1 MKIKKDFLGA
11 LLGMAAGVIS
21 CTVFNGCASK
31 QETAGPELFPSA
43 NFDTILNGSQV
54 SLYTL
59 TNANGMAVQVTNY
72 GARIVDLW
80 VPSKTGDFKDVVWG
94 YSNIKDYLDSPDVYS
109 GPVVGRYGNRIAK
122 GQFVLEG
129 DMAYRLTINDGEN
142 HIHGGSNGLW
152 NRVWTAREFTN
163 DSGEQSVEM
172 TYFSPN
178 GEEGYPGNMNIKVT
192 YTVGN
197 ENALRIDYEATT
209 DATTIINLTSHSYFN
224 LHGTSSKSTN
234 SHILT
239 LNADAFTPTD
249 EELIPTGDI
258 TNVENTPL
266 DFRQPTAIGERID
279 ADYEPMHFA
288 KGYDHNWILNKKS
301 DEISLAASL
310 YEPETGI
317 VMNVLTDQPA
327 IQFYSGNFM
336 NGTETGKRGDK
347 HNFRTGVALETQNY
361 PDAPNHSNFPSAVL
375 KPGETYNHVC
385 IYEFGVQE

>member
-1 MKIKKDFLGA
+1 MKIKKIFVSTILCVLMGA
-11 LLGMAAGVIS
+11 MYGVVVS
-21 CTVFNGCASK
+21 GCAHK
-31 QETAGPELFPSA
+31 VEPQKPELFPAS
-43 NFDTILNGSQV
+43 NFDTILHGLQV

-59 TNANGMAVQVTNY
+59 TNQNGMAVQVTNY

-80 VPSKTGDFKDVVWG
+80 VPSKNGDFKDVVWG

-122 GQFVLEG
+122 GRFVLDGEE
-129 DMAYRLTINDGEN
+129 YQLTINDGEN

-152 NRVWTAREFTN
+152 NRIWTARQYTN
-163 DSGEQSVEM
+163 DDGEEAVEM
-172 TYFSPN
+172 TYFSPD

-197 ENALRIDYEATT
+197 ENTLRIGYEATS
-209 DATTIINLTSHSYFN
+209 DATTIVNLTSHSYFN
-224 LHGTSSKSTN
+224 LHGTSAKSTN

-239 LNADAFTPTD
+239 LNADSFTPTD
-249 EELIPTGDI
+249 AELIPTGDI
-258 TNVENTPL
+258 TRVENTPL
-266 DFRQPTAIGERID
+266 DFRQPTAIGERIE
-279 ADYEPMHFA
+279 ADYEPLHFA
-288 KGYDHNWILNKKS
+288 KGYDHNWILNKTS
-301 DEISLAASL
+301 NEISLAASL

-347 HNFRTGVALETQNY
+347 HNYRTGVALETQNY

-375 KPGETYNHVC
+375 KPGDTYKHVC

>member
-1 MKIKKDFLGA
+1 MKIKKIFVSTILCVLMGA
-11 LLGMAAGVIS
+11 MYGVVVS
-21 CTVFNGCASK
+21 GCAHK
-31 QETAGPELFPSA
+31 VEPQKPELFPAS
-43 NFDTILNGSQV
+43 NFDTILHGLQV

-59 TNANGMAVQVTNY
+59 TNQNGMAVQVTNY

-80 VPSKTGDFKDVVWG
+80 VPSKNGDFKDVVWG
-94 YSNIKDYLDSPDVYS
+94 YSNIKDYLNSPDVYS

-122 GQFVLEG
+122 GRFVLDGEQ
-129 DMAYRLTINDGEN
+129 YQLTINDGQN

-152 NRVWTAREFTN
+152 NRIWSARQYTN
-163 DSGEQSVEM
+163 DDGEEAVEM
-172 TYFSPN
+172 TYFSPD

-197 ENALRIDYEATT
+197 ENTLRIGYEATS
-209 DATTIINLTSHSYFN
+209 DATTIVNLTSHSYFN
-224 LHGTSSKSTN
+224 LHGTSAKSTN

-239 LNADAFTPTD
+239 LNADSFTPTD
-249 EELIPTGDI
+249 AELIPTGDI
-258 TNVENTPL
+258 TRVENTPL
-266 DFRQPTAIGERID
+266 DFRQPTAIGERIE
-279 ADYEPMHFA
+279 ADYEPLHFA
-288 KGYDHNWILNKKS
+288 KGYDHNWILNKTS
-301 DEISLAASL
+301 NEISLAASL

-347 HNFRTGVALETQNY
+347 HNYRTGVALETQNY

-375 KPGETYNHVC
+375 KPGETYKHVC
-385 IYEFGVQE
+385 IYEFGVQK

>member
-1 MKIKKDFLGA
+1 MKIKKIFVSTILCVLMGA
-11 LLGMAAGVIS
+11 MYGVVVS
-21 CTVFNGCASK
+21 GCAHK
-31 QETAGPELFPSA
+31 AEPQKPEVFPAS
-43 NFDTILNGSQV
+43 NFDTILHGLQV

-59 TNANGMAVQVTNY
+59 TNQNGMAVQVTNY

-80 VPSKTGDFKDVVWG
+80 VPSKNGDFKDVVWG

-122 GQFVLEG
+122 GRFVLDGEE
-129 DMAYRLTINDGEN
+129 YQLTINDGEN

-152 NRVWTAREFTN
+152 NRIWTARQYTN
-163 DSGEQSVEM
+163 DDGEEAVEM
-172 TYFSPN
+172 TYFSPD

-197 ENALRIDYEATT
+197 ENTLRIDYEATS
-209 DATTIINLTSHSYFN
+209 DATTIVNLTSHSYFN
-224 LHGTSSKSTN
+224 LHGTSAKSTN

-239 LNADAFTPTD
+239 LNADSFTPTD
-249 EELIPTGDI
+249 AELIPTGDI
-258 TNVENTPL
+258 TRVENTPL
-266 DFRQPTAIGERID
+266 DFRQPTAIGERIE
-279 ADYEPMHFA
+279 ADYEPLHFA
-288 KGYDHNWILNKKS
+288 KGYDHNWILNKTS
-301 DEISLAASL
+301 NEISLAASL

-347 HNFRTGVALETQNY
+347 HNYRTGVALETQNY

-375 KPGETYNHVC
+375 KPGDTYKHVC